1 MDGTLPCLQDSG
13 LILAVLTGK
22 HNVLEELRH
31 CISALPAENREIARH
46 LFFFFVELTNSSHK
60 TKMDPMV
67 PSSLFYSLNSRCDFS
82 AIEHRDSVGTKSIME
97 GESCN
102 WGEGDT
108 RLRRGGSRTCN
119 CKLFFVIQR
128 TYYPG
133 LPVIVILLRPLP
145 FFSQW
150 PFIGQCVIKEAY
162 SNEIQG
168 IALKEG
174 DVVNVFKKFPNDY
187 WVGLFNDQV
196 VSFPSTV
203 SMEIRAI
210 VPPTP
215 PKIEPAE
222 EKKEEKDKAA
232 EPCKSER
239 KSETERQGSEG
250 ATRSPDLSH
259 RKVKRRGTHS
269 RNHSEKQKKVEQ
281 LEREL
286 EALRGNIKHL
296 ERQIQGKEELMNWHG
311 DRANSERELKRSF
324 SVL

>member
-1 MDGTLPCLQDSG
+1 VWGPNLLWKENP
-13 LILAVLTGK
+13 ATG
-22 HNVLEELRH
+22 
-31 CISALPAENREIARH
+31 AREIPVFAGEVVGLVIVNYFL
-46 LFFFFVELTNSSHK
+46 LFSVRIT
-60 TKMDPMV
+60 
-67 PSSLFYSLNSRCDFS
+67 SSLP
-82 AIEHRDSVGTKSIME
+82 
-97 GESCN
+97 
-102 WGEGDT
+102 
-108 RLRRGGSRTCN
+108 
-119 CKLFFVIQR
+119 FF
-128 TYYPG
+128 
-133 LPVIVILLRPLP
+133 VILLRMPSP

-215 PKIEPAE
+215 PKIESAE